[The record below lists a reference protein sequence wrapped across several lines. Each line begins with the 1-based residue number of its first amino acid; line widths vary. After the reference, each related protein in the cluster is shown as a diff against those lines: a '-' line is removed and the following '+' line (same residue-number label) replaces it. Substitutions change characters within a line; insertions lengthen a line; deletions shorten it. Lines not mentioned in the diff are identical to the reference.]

1 MQKILVGCVALVAA
15 SWLTVGCS
23 SSGSS
28 NNGSGGSSAGS
39 SGGSSGNNS
48 GTGGTSGGSS
58 GGTSGGSGSGGST
71 GGGGDMSGCVLP
83 QTWIDNSPGVP
94 CNTCMQMNCCDKIG
108 ACAANADCLKI
119 YSCEQDCY
127 SGKGPDGGVVA
138 EDDAGTDDAGN
149 TAMDNCVM
157 ACQAMGMT
165 ASASGYTL
173 YSAQDSCVNGSLP
186 PACGAMDVCY

>member
-1 MQKILVGCVALVAA
+1 
-15 SWLTVGCS
+15 
-23 SSGSS
+23 
-28 NNGSGGSSAGS
+28 
-39 SGGSSGNNS
+39 
-48 GTGGTSGGSS
+48 
-58 GGTSGGSGSGGST
+58 
-71 GGGGDMSGCVLP
+71 
-83 QTWIDNSPGVP
+83 
-94 CNTCMQMNCCDKIG
+94 MQMNCCDKIG